1 MRNEGDVVLAHDE
14 RKARAQWT
22 IGVVEKI
29 NPSIDNNKLRSVIV
43 RYTKN
48 RAIFRTSRP
57 INKLYLIEYKKHK
70 DERLQN
76 LRHAL

>member
-43 RYTKN
+43 DIQKIEQYLEHLDP
-48 RAIFRTSRP
+48 S
-57 INKLYLIEYKKHK
+57 INYI
-70 DERLQN
+70 
-76 LRHAL
+76 